1 MPTQLHSQTCMR
13 ACTHHDVFMQ
23 CEGGELFERVTS
35 QGVLT
40 EKAGELL
47 LCVVLL
53 CCFVP

>member
-1 MPTQLHSQTCMR
+1 MPTQLHTQTCMR